1 MSAVLER
8 PRRRIVDST
17 RRPKVESSLDEL
29 LDKLIDFEFDP
40 AGFVAWAFPW
50 GQPTTELAN
59 KAGPEPWQQAVLER
73 IGEKLRAGGERGA
86 IVREV
91 VASGH
96 GVGKSALVSW
106 LILWAISTKVD
117 TKGVVIANTATQ
129 LATKTWAELG
139 KWHNLFVAKPLFLF
153 NATSLVTVDKNHTKT
168 WRIDAIP
175 WSTETIEAFAGLHN
189 EGKRVLLLFDEA
201 SAIDDPIWET
211 AMGALT
217 DALTQIIWCA
227 FGNPTRTTGR
237 FHRECSQP
245 KRFAFTN
252 VDSRHVSF
260 TNKAEIEEW
269 IKDYGEDSDFVRV
282 RVKGL
287 FPRAGFA
294 NFIGPEL
301 VMAAMR
307 REIPLMAYKA
317 TPKIL
322 SIDPARFGDDSTI
335 ITLRQ
340 GLKVHWQVEMSGFDG
355 VDVGGR
361 VVEIIRKTQG
371 IYAVCY
377 DASGN
382 GADLDSILRRT
393 PNMPQ
398 LVPIMWHV
406 PARADDKYF
415 NQRAEAWGRMR
426 EWLANGELPMDDKPG
441 GLADQLCS
449 LDYSYDMA
457 LRIQLQSKKDIKKN
471 GGKSPDKADSLAL
484 SFLLDTL
491 DKKGIRATVRPV
503 TRRKIVWSQA

>member
-1 MSAVLER
+1 MSEVVDR
-8 PRRRIVDST
+8 PRRKVVDST

-50 GQPTTELAN
+50 GQRGALET
-59 KAGPEPWQQAVLER
+59 KAGPEPWQLAVLER
-73 IGEKLRAGGERGA
+73 IGVQLRAGGERGA
-86 IVREV
+86 VIREV

-96 GVGKSALVSW
+96 GVGKSALVGW
-106 LILWAISTKVD
+106 LILWAVSTKVD
-117 TKGVVIANTATQ
+117 TKGVITANTATQ

-139 KWHNLFVAKPLFLF
+139 KWYQLFIAKPLFTF
-153 NATSLVTVDKNHTKT
+153 NATSLVTVDKSHVKT

-175 WSTETIEAFAGLHN
+175 WSIETIEAFAGLHN
-189 EGKRVLLLFDEA
+189 EGKRILLLFDEA

-211 AMGALT
+211 SEGALT
-217 DALTQIIWCA
+217 DAMTQIIWCA

-245 KRFAFTN
+245 KRFKFTN
-252 VDSRHVSF
+252 VDSRNVSF

-269 IKDYGEDSDFVRV
+269 ITDYGEDSDFVRV

-287 FPRAGFA
+287 FPRAGFS
-294 NFIGPEL
+294 NFIGPEA

-307 REIPLMAYKA
+307 REVPLMAYQALGKVM
-317 TPKIL
+317 

-340 GLKVHWQVEMSGFDG
+340 GLKVHWQIEMAGFDG

-361 VVEIIRKTQG
+361 VVELIRKTPG
-371 IYAVCY
+371 IMAVIY

-393 PNMPQ
+393 PNMPP
-398 LVPIMWHV
+398 LVPIMWHI
-406 PARADDKYF
+406 PARDSDKFF
-415 NQRAEAWGRMR
+415 NQRAEAWGRMK
-426 EWLANGELPMDDKPG
+426 EWIAHGELPMDDKPG
-441 GLADQLCS
+441 GLADQMCS

-491 DKKGIRATVRPV
+491 DRKVTRAVVRPV
-503 TRRKIVWSQA
+503 ERRKIIWSNMR

>member
-1 MSAVLER
+1 MPEVLDR
-8 PRRRIVDST
+8 PKRRVIDST
-17 RRPKVESSLDEL
+17 RRPKVEHSLDEL
-29 LDKLIDFEFDP
+29 LDRLIDFEFDP

-50 GQPTTELAN
+50 GQPKTELAR
-59 KAGPEPWQQAVLER
+59 KQGPEPWQLDILTR
-73 IGEKLRAGGERGA
+73 IGERLRAGGERGA
-86 IVREV
+86 VVREV

-96 GVGKSALVSW
+96 GVGKSALVAW

-117 TKGVVIANTATQ
+117 TKGVVTANTATQ

-139 KWHNLFVAKPLFLF
+139 KWHNLFIAKPLFAF
-153 NATSLVTVDKNHTKT
+153 NATSIVTVDKGHVKT

-201 SAIDDPIWET
+201 SAIEDPIWET

-217 DALTQIIWCA
+217 DDLTQIIWCA

-245 KRFAFTN
+245 KRFRFTN

-260 TNKAEIEEW
+260 TNKAEIEQW
-269 IKDYGEDSDFVRV
+269 IADYGEDSDFVRV

-307 REIPLMAYKA
+307 REVPLMAYKA
-317 TPKIL
+317 VPKIL

-340 GLKVHWQVEMSGFDG
+340 GLKVHWQMEMSGFDG
-355 VDVGGR
+355 VEVGGR
-361 VVEIIRKTQG
+361 VVEIIRKTPG
-371 IYAVCY
+371 IYAVIY

-382 GADLDSILRRT
+382 GADLDSFLRRT
-393 PNMPQ
+393 PNVPQ
-398 LVPIMWHV
+398 LVPIMWHI
-406 PARADDKYF
+406 PARDDKQYF
-415 NQRAEAWGRMR
+415 NQRAEAWGRMK
-426 EWLANGELPMDDKPG
+426 EWLASGELPMDDKPG
-441 GLADQLCS
+441 GLADQMCS
-449 LDYSYDMA
+449 LDFSYDA
-457 LRIQLQSKKDIKKN
+457 QLRIQLQSKKDIKKN

-484 SFLLDTL
+484 SFLLDTV
-491 DKKGIRATVRPV
+491 DRKASRAVVRPV
-503 TRRKIVWSQA
+503 QRRKILWTQ